1 MATKPSNVVLNFK
14 MDGQVQ
20 YAETL
25 KQINSVMNTAA
36 KEYKNHIAAMG
47 NDASATDK
55 LRAEKKKLEIQMEGA
70 QKRTKMLR
78 AEYEAMAKDTNTT
91 TDQLTAMYGKLLDS
105 ERAETSLQKA
115 MDRVN
120 EGLSD
125 QAQEARDAKG
135 SLDELKDQAK
145 LLDAEQKNLTSS
157 FKLQNAELGDNA
169 TEAEKTALAQKQL
182 DAQMELTERA
192 VKNLEDQLEATK
204 TVYGENSVEVMQ
216 LETKLND
223 AKTTIKKFSDSLEG
237 IDEGSDEAAEGM
249 ENLGKKIDANTL
261 MEGAEAL
268 QAVSDKLIEIGTSAY
283 DSALSFADAQIDMQ
297 SNLGLTNDEA
307 VELAGVMEDV
317 YKRGVV
323 ESVEEATE
331 AVKAAYA
338 AFGYLNAV
346 ELADLT
352 DDITILAKRT
362 GTDVVE
368 NVNAATKMMGAF
380 KISEEEAFDL
390 MAAGFQNGLN
400 SSGDFLDTLNEYSPH
415 FAAAGFSANE
425 MLQIIENGML
435 NGSMNTD
442 KAADAV
448 KELQIRM
455 GDGSFEKIMGSFSG
469 ETQGMFEQWKNG
481 QATVSDVATSISGDL
496 AKMTPTEQQAALSIL
511 SSQFEDLGVDGAAAL
526 FNVGDSFD
534 VVNGKMDEM
543 AQKTPSEELQA
554 SFRDLQTE
562 LLPLGQKL
570 IEIAQDVL
578 PKVIEAVG
586 KLKEWFDNLSEPV
599 KTYIKTFGGI
609 SAVLVVLSPVIAAI
623 AAGFLAFGSTLAI
636 VIGAII
642 AVTGIISGV
651 MAVFKNWGSIS
662 DWLKEKFDIF
672 SEWISELFSSMGA
685 WISEKFAEMSAA
697 IQETWNAI
705 TEYFSGVW
713 ESITTAA
720 TEAWTTFTEWIT
732 GIWTSITTTATEI
745 WTGIVNV
752 FTFIWLLIKE
762 VFNVGWLA
770 ISTPL
775 ILAWQAISL
784 LAEAIWTPI
793 AEFFSGIWESIK
805 QTFTTAWD
813 AIMAFV
819 LPIWDNF
826 SAGATAIF
834 TAISDFFT
842 GIWNAIKTTFE
853 TVVSAIVNFV
863 SEKFNALKSK
873 AEEIFNAISSV
884 VSSVWNSIKETI
896 SGVVEAISSTVSNV
910 FNNVKSTVSNV
921 FNSVKS
927 TVSSIWESIKSSVS
941 SAVNGISS
949 TVSSVFNGVKNT
961 ISGIW
966 DGIKNKITGAID
978 GAKNA
983 VSTAVE
989 RIKSVMNFSWSLP
1002 SLKLPKF
1009 SVTGKFSLNPPSVPH
1024 LSVDWRAKGG
1034 IFTQPTIFGAANGR
1048 LQGIGEAGPEAALP
1062 LNDETLG
1069 AIGKGIAATMIG
1081 MQDTRPI
1088 LVQIDGKT
1096 IATFTR
1102 DHIDKGLNDKS
1113 RETNFGIGRKG

>member
-1 MATKPSNVVLNFK
+1 MAEKASNVVLNFK

-25 KQINSVMNTAA
+25 KQINQVMNTAA

-78 AEYEAMAKDTNTT
+78 TEYEAMTKDTNAT

-105 ERAETSLQKA
+105 ERAETSLQQSLEK
-115 MDRVN
+115 VN
-120 EGLSD
+120 TGLSD
-125 QAQEARDAKG
+125 QAQESRDAKDK
-135 SLDELKDQAK
+135 LNELKDQSK

-157 FKLQNAELGDNA
+157 FKLQNAELGENA
-169 TEAEKTALAQKQL
+169 TEAEKTELAQKQL
-182 DAQMELTERA
+182 DAQMGLTEKA
-192 VKNLEDQLEATK
+192 VENLEEQLQQTK
-204 TVYGENSVEVMQ
+204 TIYGENSVEVMN
-216 LETKLND
+216 LETKLNE
-223 AKTTIKKFSDSLEG
+223 AKTTIKKFGDSL
-237 IDEGSDEAAEGM
+237 SDVEDGGNDAAEGM

-268 QAVSDKLIEIGTSAY
+268 QAVSDKLIEIGTSAFGTEM
-283 DSALSFADAQIDMQ
+283 AFQDAQVELMAA
-297 SNLGLTNDEA
+297 LGLTIDEA
-307 VELAGVMEDV
+307 AELT
-317 YKRGVV
+317 GVV
-323 ESVEEATE
+323 QELYQKGVVDSVQEATE
-331 AVKAAYA
+331 AVKATYA

-346 ELADLT
+346 ELEDLT
-352 DDITILAKRT
+352 DKVVILAKRT

-368 NVNAATKMMGAF
+368 NVNAASKMMGAF
-380 KISEEEAFDL
+380 KITEEEAFDL
-390 MAAGFQNGLN
+390 MAAGFQDGLN

-455 GDGSFEKIMGSFSG
+455 GDGSFEEIMGSFSG

-534 VVNGKMDEM
+534 AVNGKMDEM
-543 AQKTPSEELQA
+543 AQKTPSEEFEA
-554 SFRDLQTE
+554 SLRDLQIE
-562 LLPLGQKL
+562 LIPLGQKL

-578 PKVIEAVG
+578 PKVIDAVG
-586 KLKEWFDNLSEPV
+586 KLKDWFDNLAEPV

-609 SAVLVVLSPVIAAI
+609 SAVIVVLSPIIAAI
-623 AAGFLAFGSTLAI
+623 AAAFMAFGSTLAI

-651 MAVFKNWGSIS
+651 MAVFKNWGSITE
-662 DWLKEKFDIF
+662 WLKEKFGIF
-672 SEWISELFSSMGA
+672 SEWISELFANLGD
-685 WISEKFAEMSAA
+685 WLSEKFKEMSAA
-697 IQETWNAI
+697 ISETWDAI
-705 TEYFSGVW
+705 TAYFSGVW

-720 TEAWTTFTEWIT
+720 TEAWTTFTDWIS
-732 GIWTSITTTATEI
+732 GIWQSVVDKATEI
-745 WTGIVNV
+745 WTGVVNV

-762 VFNVGWLA
+762 VFNIGWLA

-775 ILAWQAISL
+775 ILAWEAISL

-793 AEFFSGIWESIK
+793 AEFFTGIWESIK
-805 QTFTTAWD
+805 ETFTSAWQ
-813 AIMAFV
+813 AIMDFV
-819 LPIWDNF
+819 TPIWDNF
-826 SAGATAIF
+826 MTGATMIF

-842 GIWNAIKTTFE
+842 TIWTAISTTFE
-853 TVVSAIVNFV
+853 TIISAIVTFV
-863 SEKFNALKSK
+863 SEKFDALKNGV
-873 AEEIFNAISSV
+873 EIIFNAVSSV
-884 VSSVWNSIKETI
+884 VSTVWNSIKDTI
-896 SGVVEAISSTVSNV
+896 SGIVEAISAVVSD
-910 FNNVKSTVSNV
+910 V

-927 TVSSIWESIKSSVS
+927 TVSDIFNSISSTVSSVWESIKSSVS
-941 SAVNGISS
+941 SAVNSISS
-949 TVSSVFNGVKNT
+949 TVSNVFNGVKNT
-961 ISGIW
+961 VSGIW
-966 DGIKNKITGAID
+966 DGIKTKITGAID
-978 GAKNA
+978 GAKTA
-983 VSTAVE
+983 VSNAISA
-989 RIKSVMNFSWSLP
+989 IKNVMNFSWSLP
-1002 SLKLPKF
+1002 KLKMPTF
-1009 SVTGKFSLNPPSVPH
+1009 SVTGSFSLNPPSVPH
-1024 LSVDWRAKGG
+1024 LSVAWNAKGG
-1034 IFTQPTIFGAANGR
+1034 IFTEPTIFGASNGK

-1062 LNDETLG
+1062 LNAETLG
-1069 AIGKGIAATMIG
+1069 AIGKGIAAN
-1081 MQDTRPI
+1081 MQGVGGTVVVPVY
-1088 LVQIDGKT
+1088 LDGKE
-1096 IATFTR
+1096 IARVTTKHVDRNMQSNAR
-1102 DHIDKGLNDKS
+1102 DLS
-1113 RETNFGIGRKG
+1113 FGTGRKG